1 MTTYVV
7 VTTLLG
13 TDTGSQPMSIPV
25 EASTGSGAITIARRN
40 LDKIVSEGKASG
52 YTTPRVK
59 IADVQ
64 KPK

>member
-1 MTTYVV
+1 MTKYIV

-13 TDTGSQPMSIPV
+13 TDTGSQPVSIPV
-25 EASTGSGAITIARRN
+25 EATTGSGALTIARRK

-52 YTTPRVK
+52 YTAPRVK

-64 KPK
+64 KP